1 MELKLSFCEYLC
13 SASNF
18 IINGVNADTD
28 DFGEQYDRDSEN
40 AEDYACGDM
49 QFTRVEP
56 TKEILEKY
64 HITENEYSEICDKL
78 ESGLSFGSCGW
89 CV

>member
-1 MELKLSFCEYLC
+1 MELKLSFYECLC
-13 SASNF
+13 SADNF
-18 IINGVNADTD
+18 TINGVNANTD
-28 DFGEQYDRDSEN
+28 DFGEQYDRDSGN
-40 AEDYACGDM
+40 AEEYACGDM
-49 QFTRVEP
+49 QFTRIEP
-56 TKEILEKY
+56 TKEVLEKY